1 MNKNVG
7 ASNETMESVLAF
19 NSLQVQNQTLLV
31 SVRVKIECAAIDEI
45 WRSQRPAQITFG
57 AFYLDNLGP
66 QSSEQHPAIGSGQ
79 YLAQVQYTDSR

>member
-1 MNKNVG
+1 MNENVG
-7 ASNETMESVLAF
+7 ASNETMESVLTF
-19 NSLQVQNQTLLV
+19 GSLQVQNETLLV
-31 SVRVKIECAAIDEI
+31 SVRLKIECAAIAEI
-45 WRSQRPAQITFG
+45 WGAHRPAQVPFG